1 MVKSLEACSN
11 SNRFLSPCTYF
22 SFFFFC
28 VCLLQ
33 TGTKCRE
40 FIWSS
45 VPFNDAS
52 GPSFKHTPTTNSAAQ
67 VISTQKAEPK
77 KYWKRVGF
85 RNLNILRWHY
95 QWQWLELWMQQGRI
109 GIFISFTSSRITTRV
124 LQPAKT
130 KLSGWQTSKLPE
142 QVVPV
147 AAVHKIVSLSIWSW
161 DVMKPEPFLG
171 LSPLR
176 CLLMLAMLEPFL
188 NAVFTPKDS
197 VTLLLR
203 IQNLKTKKWVFKKIY
218 MATHQVFFSLHFTC
232 GSWLASFESSSY
244 RRKRDISIVWIHYK
258 THSVG
263 YFLHFSGLGWFPF
276 TNLSRSSGEMGMHTS
291 LFHWVFLDAWTHTI
305 QR

>member
-1 MVKSLEACSN
+1 MNVTKK
-11 SNRFLSPCTYF
+11 YF
-22 SFFFFC
+22 SFWDGQKFRSLFKFKSVLVSMQILFVLFFC

-52 GPSFKHTPTTNSAAQ
+52 GPSFKHTPTTNSAVQ

-77 KYWKRVGF
+77 KYWKHVGF

-171 LSPLR
+171 LCPLR
-176 CLLMLAMLEPFL
+176 CLLMLAMLEPLL
-188 NAVFTPKDS
+188 NAVLTPKDS

-203 IQNLKTKKWVFKKIY
+203 IQNLKTKKWVFKKI
-218 MATHQVFFSLHFTC
+218 
-232 GSWLASFESSSY
+232 
-244 RRKRDISIVWIHYK
+244 
-258 THSVG
+258 
-263 YFLHFSGLGWFPF
+263 
-276 TNLSRSSGEMGMHTS
+276 
-291 LFHWVFLDAWTHTI
+291 
-305 QR
+305 

>member
-11 SNRFLSPCTYF
+11 SNLSMRILFVLFFLRLSVTNRDEMQRIHMVFGSIQWCFRAFIQTY
-22 SFFFFC
+22 
-28 VCLLQ
+28 
-33 TGTKCRE
+33 
-40 FIWSS
+40 
-45 VPFNDAS
+45 
-52 GPSFKHTPTTNSAAQ
+52 PTTNSAAQ

-95 QWQWLELWMQQGRI
+95 QWQWLELWIQQGRI

-124 LQPAKT
+124 LQPSKT

-176 CLLMLAMLEPFL
+176 CLLMLAILEPFL
-188 NAVFTPKDS
+188 NAVLTPKDS
-197 VTLLLR
+197 VTLLL
-203 IQNLKTKKWVFKKIY
+203 WVV
-218 MATHQVFFSLHFTC
+218 AAAVFFRVVIISKETRYFYRVNSL
-232 GSWLASFESSSY
+232 
-244 RRKRDISIVWIHYK
+244 
-258 THSVG
+258 
-263 YFLHFSGLGWFPF
+263 
-276 TNLSRSSGEMGMHTS
+276 
-291 LFHWVFLDAWTHTI
+291 
-305 QR
+305 